1 MTRPGWSCCA
11 LVAGLVG
18 TLGCC
23 QFGRQAC
30 CPPNS
35 SASAYPG
42 YDPYRRGALLPA
54 HPLTPCQQAPVLGPA
69 PPPSVSVL
77 PGGTP
82 GTEPAA
88 PPSFAQALPPGP
100 EGPQV
105 RLAPPETAPPPV
117 AAVPQQPGAGVERPG
132 TPPLPVGIPRFAMA
146 KKGVAAGLRPSLDG
160 LDWLGANGYRTALHL
175 RAPAQDDSADR
186 RQFEQRGLRYV
197 SLEVSPEKLT
207 RDLVDQFNH
216 LVTDAGN
223 QPLFV
228 YDRDGTLAGPLWY
241 LHFRTA
247 EGAGDEDA
255 RTRAARLGLR
265 EDTEEGKPMWLA
277 VQQYLSGLKP

>member
-1 MTRPGWSCCA
+1 
-11 LVAGLVG
+11 
-18 TLGCC
+18 
-23 QFGRQAC
+23 
-30 CPPNS
+30 
-35 SASAYPG
+35 
-42 YDPYRRGALLPA
+42 
-54 HPLTPCQQAPVLGPA
+54 VLGPPPA
-69 PPPSVSVL
+69 PGVSIL
-77 PGGTP
+77 PGGSP
-82 GTEPAA
+82 GTVPTT
-88 PPSFAQALPPGP
+88 PPPGFAQAMPQAP

-105 RLAPPETAPPPV
+105 RLAPPETSPPQTSPPPV
-117 AAVPQQPGAGVERPG
+117 AAVPQQPGAGAERPG
-132 TPPLPVGIPRFAMA
+132 TPPLPVGIPRFAQA
-146 KKGVAAGLRPSLDG
+146 RKSVAAGLRPSLDG
-160 LDWLGANGYRTALHL
+160 LDYLAGNGYRTALHL
-175 RAPAQDDSADR
+175 RAPGQDDSADR

-197 SLEVSPEKLT
+197 RLEVSPEKLN

-277 VQQYLSGLKP
+277 VQQYLSGQKP